1 MKKKIMSGIV
11 STFLLTMLMA
21 STVAAASGSGED
33 IISSGFDAIYTIIA
47 AIVSAVGSL
56 LLLWGVFEWAQS
68 LNTQDGAAQSMA
80 FKRIAA
86 GLVAILAPQLIPII
100 QISIAR

>member
-1 MKKKIMSGIV
+1 MRKRIVLWIV

-21 STVAAASGSGED
+21 STVLAAPSSGED

-100 QISIAR
+100 QSSIGG

>member
-1 MKKKIMSGIV
+1 MKKRLLTGIILV
-11 STFLLTMLMA
+11 FLLSVLMSA
-21 STVAAASGSGED
+21 TVLAASGSGED
-33 IISSGFDAIYTIIA
+33 LISSGFDAIYNIIA
-47 AIVSAVGSL
+47 AIVSSVGAL

-80 FKRIAA
+80 FKRVAA

-100 QISIAR
+100 QNAIGG